1 MPSRQQEAQFMAEHP
16 QSAVMSQ
23 PQPHPE
29 LATGQVWSDRYS
41 RQRRFAPIGE
51 TGQKRLLASTVLIV
65 GCGALGASLAQH
77 MVRAGVG
84 TVRIADRDFVEP
96 SNLQRQV
103 LFEEADALAILPKAV
118 AAAEKLRR
126 INSEIC
132 IEPYVSDVTGANA
145 SELAAGADLI
155 LDGTDNAETRWILSD
170 VSFRSNIPLLYGGIA
185 GAQGMSAVLIPGETA
200 CLRCLIGDSQ
210 DDELAESCDTIGV
223 ISPIVDWIA
232 ATQAAEALKWL
243 TGNQEAMRRTWLSVD
258 LWPFHLSESAM
269 PRPLAAC
276 PYCGTAPASSNTIN
290 PASHLKSQDI
300 IGTSLCGR
308 NSVQVTLGGVIDL
321 KREAAWAVQQGCK
334 VTENPYLLSLQ
345 VPSGERLVLF
355 SDGRVLVQGT
365 QETERAIA
373 LCRRF
378 VSTADRNRA
387 E

>member
-1 MPSRQQEAQFMAEHP
+1 MAEHSHSTLIP
-16 QSAVMSQ
+16 QSQ
-23 PQPHPE
+23 PE
-29 LATGQVWSDRYS
+29 SVTGHVWSDRYS
-41 RQRRFAPIGE
+41 RQRRFGPIGE
-51 TGQKRLLASTVLIV
+51 SGQKRLLASTVLIV

-96 SNLQRQV
+96 SNLQRQM

-126 INSEIC
+126 INSEIQ

-210 DDELAESCDTIGV
+210 DDEQAETCDTIGV

-243 TGNQEAMRRTWLSVD
+243 TGNREAIRRTWLTVD
-258 LWPFHLSESAM
+258 LWPFQLSESVM

-276 PYCGTAPASSNTIN
+276 PHCGTAPTSSSGTSTRASDLNS
-290 PASHLKSQDI
+290 PDI
-300 IGTSLCGR
+300 IATALCGR
-308 NSVQVTLGGVIDL
+308 NSVQITLGREIDL
-321 KREAAWAVQQGCK
+321 GREAAWSAQHGCR
-334 VTENPYLLSLQ
+334 VTQNPYLLSFHA
-345 VPSGERLVLF
+345 PSGERLVLF

-365 QETERAIA
+365 QDMERAVE

-378 VSTADRNRA
+378 VSAAGCDRT